1 MAVVEVPTCKPLY
14 NKDLRSTSRI
24 SHVEGDAATV
34 LRLEGLGLA
43 PGRSVHVERKGDPF
57 IVRVYG
63 CRVGLAP
70 GLARSIHV
78 NDD

>member
-1 MAVVEVPTCKPLY
+1 MAIVEQYLTHSLFDRP
-14 NKDLRSTSRI
+14 LRSKSRI
-24 SHVEGDAATV
+24 ARVEGDDATV

-63 CRVGLAP
+63 CRVGLSP
-70 GLARSIHV
+70 TLARSIHV
-78 NDD
+78 DDY

>member
-1 MAVVEVPTCKPLY
+1 MAVVEKNSSKSLFS
-14 NKDLRSTSRI
+14 KDLQSTSRI
-24 SHVEGDAATV
+24 AHVEGDTDTV

-63 CRVGLAP
+63 SRVGLAP
-70 GLARSIHV
+70 RLARNIHV
-78 NDD
+78 DDD

>member
-1 MAVVEVPTCKPLY
+1 MAVVEQYVSNSLFEKP
-14 NKDLRSTSRI
+14 LRSTSRI
-24 SHVEGDAATV
+24 ARVEGDSATV

-70 GLARSIHV
+70 VLARSIHV
-78 NDD
+78 DDL